1 MAQFNFVHGGRLY
14 ESEERT
20 GRKMVDFSAS
30 INPLGLPYRVR
41 EDLFQDWKRI
51 LHYPDPEGIGLM
63 KKISQYWEIPP
74 ENIILGNGS
83 NELIYLVISTFRP
96 GSVLI
101 PVPTFSEYERAV
113 RANDGRPVFFKL
125 SEKEGFTL
133 NLEKACDYGTDAI
146 FICNPNN
153 PTGNLLLTDQQ
164 EFTPLINSRCRGL
177 IHQARPVKGDSL
189 LYGARGSDKSDPYLG
204 GFNLSQR
211 LVVIDE
217 AFMDF
222 LPDQEK
228 YTFLRKAIDRK
239 NLIVLRSFTKFFA
252 LAGLRLGYLVAHR
265 DRVGDLRKKLSPWN
279 VNALALRAGELML
292 TQKGYAHETYR
303 LIAGERE
310 FLSRE
315 ISRIKGLRPFPSAA
329 NFILVKI
336 ALPGITSTRLTA
348 GLGKAGLLVRDCA
361 NFRNSGNK
369 FIRIAVRTRRENE
382 LLVTTLNK
390 IMGKY
395 I

>member
-1 MAQFNFVHGGRLY
+1 
-14 ESEERT
+14 
-20 GRKMVDFSAS
+20 MVDFSAS
-30 INPLGLPYRVR
+30 INPLGLPYRIR

-51 LHYPDPEGIGLM
+51 VHYPDPEGTGLL
-63 KKISQYWEIPP
+63 KKISQYWGIPP

-83 NELIYLVISTFRP
+83 NELIYLIISTFRP
-96 GSVLI
+96 ESVLI

-125 SEKEGFTL
+125 IEKEGFTL
-133 NLEKACDYGTDAI
+133 NLEKACDYKTDAI

-164 EFTPLINSRCRGL
+164 EFIPSPLQTLPPGGGG
-177 IHQARPVKGDSL
+177 VGGGGD
-189 LYGARGSDKSDPYLG
+189 
-204 GFNLSQR
+204 LSQR
-211 LVVIDE
+211 LIVVDE

-222 LPDQEK
+222 LPDQQK

-252 LAGLRLGYLVAHR
+252 LAGLRLGYLIAHQ
-265 DRVGDLRKKLSPWN
+265 DLIADLRKKLSPWN

-292 TQKGYAHETYR
+292 TQKGYAYQTYR
-303 LIAGERE
+303 LVAEERE

-315 ISRIKGLRPFPSAA
+315 ISRIKGLCPFPSVV

-336 ALPGITSTRLTA
+336 TLPGITSFRLTA
-348 GLGKAGLLVRDCA
+348 GLGKAGFLVRDCA
-361 NFRNSGNK
+361 NFRNLGNK
-369 FIRIAVRTRRENE
+369 FIRIAVRTRRENKM
-382 LLVTTLNK
+382 LLTALRE
-390 IMGKY
+390 IIQRY
-395 I
+395 

>member
-1 MAQFNFVHGGRLY
+1 MATVDFGHGGRFY
-14 ESEERT
+14 EAEERT
-20 GRKMVDFSAS
+20 GKKMVDFSAS

-51 LHYPDPEGIGLM
+51 VHYPDPKGTGLL

-83 NELIYLVISTFRP
+83 NELIYLIISTFRP
-96 GSVLI
+96 ESVLI

-113 RANDGRPVFFKL
+113 RANDGRPVFFPL
-125 SEKEGFTL
+125 IEKEGFTL
-133 NLEKACDYGTDAI
+133 NFEKACNYRTDAI

-164 EFTPLINSRCRGL
+164 VES
-177 IHQARPVKGDSL
+177 
-189 LYGARGSDKSDPYLG
+189 
-204 GFNLSQR
+204 LSQR
-211 LVVIDE
+211 LVIVDE

-222 LPDQEK
+222 LPDQQK
-228 YTFLRKAIDRK
+228 YTLLRKAIDRK

-252 LAGLRLGYLVAHR
+252 LAGLRLGYLIAHQ
-265 DRVGDLRKKLSPWN
+265 DLIGDLRKKLSPWN

-292 TQKGYAHETYR
+292 TPKEYAYKTYR
-303 LIAGERE
+303 LVAGERK

-315 ISRIKGLRPFPSAA
+315 ISRIKGLRPFPSVV

-348 GLGKAGLLVRDCA
+348 GLGKAGFLVRDCA
-361 NFRNSGNK
+361 NFRNLGNK
-369 FIRIAVRTRRENE
+369 SIRIAVRTRRENKM
-382 LLVTTLNK
+382 LLTALREIVEGGEKNEEKKSQEDNRKSRK
-390 IMGKY
+390 IHGYFLSDKV
-395 I
+395 